1 MRQNIATI
9 IFIIWLFAILAIF
22 YVVQKPFQPTTAL
35 ALSQM
40 GLDLL
45 TAFWLMSLST
55 ALGQRLLS
63 RFALTTGETFILGG
77 GLGLGL
83 LGLLTFALG
92 LLGLFYGWLFIGLTL
107 FLTLLLY
114 RDLRTLTKNLYLWR
128 PAPPPRLAA
137 AYLVALAGL
146 TLMTA
151 LLPPTDWDGLFYHL
165 TAPEIF
171 IRQHRFVGGL
181 DVPQFNFPFL
191 MEMLFTYAM
200 LLRGDIAAKLLHG
213 LYGLWLTG
221 LIYLITTR
229 HISRNAGWS
238 AVLIFLSMPMIPT
251 LSTWAYNDLTL
262 AFYQLAA
269 LYVFLHYQTTAHRHW
284 LILSG
289 LFAGMAMGLKY
300 TSFVT
305 PLAIGIWLLQS
316 SLRRE
321 GIKKTILNLLSFS
334 LPALLIA
341 APWYLK
347 NYYFMGNPVYP
358 FIFHGLFWDDFRA
371 AWYARSETGIGWDG
385 LKLLQLPLLVT
396 LGIEDANP
404 GDGYMGPLFLIFLPF
419 IFIYGQRKYRP
430 TSSSLA
436 AILFFILLQFSFWT
450 LGIIGSHS
458 LWQSR
463 LLLPAFAALS
473 PIIGGIWHDLARF
486 NQPRFS
492 LQRFLNLLITLVL
505 LFNLIQISLKTVAL
519 HPLTYLTGLESR
531 DEYLTRRLGARY
543 LAMKKLNEILPAEA
557 VVLFL
562 WEPRSYHCQVTCRPD
577 SILDRMAHDYYKHP
591 NAAAIAQAWRDEG
604 ITHVLLARGNLNF
617 VQQNRSEPYS
627 AESVQEWNLI
637 EKNNLT
643 QLADINGLYQLYQLK

>member
-200 LLRGDIAAKLLHG
+200 LLRGDIAATLPHGNAIYLRHVTPRRHCGQIAAWPLWPVAHG
-213 LYGLWLTG
+213 LNLSYHHPPYQPQRGLV
-221 LIYLITTR
+221 
-229 HISRNAGWS
+229 SRPH
-238 AVLIFLSMPMIPT
+238 FP
-251 LSTWAYNDLTL
+251 
-262 AFYQLAA
+262 
-269 LYVFLHYQTTAHRHW
+269 LHAHD
-284 LILSG
+284 
-289 LFAGMAMGLKY
+289 
-300 TSFVT
+300 T
-305 PLAIGIWLLQS
+305 
-316 SLRRE
+316 
-321 GIKKTILNLLSFS
+321 
-334 LPALLIA
+334 
-341 APWYLK
+341 
-347 NYYFMGNPVYP
+347 
-358 FIFHGLFWDDFRA
+358 
-371 AWYARSETGIGWDG
+371 
-385 LKLLQLPLLVT
+385 
-396 LGIEDANP
+396 
-404 GDGYMGPLFLIFLPF
+404 
-419 IFIYGQRKYRP
+419 
-430 TSSSLA
+430 
-436 AILFFILLQFSFWT
+436 
-450 LGIIGSHS
+450 
-458 LWQSR
+458 
-463 LLLPAFAALS
+463 
-473 PIIGGIWHDLARF
+473 
-486 NQPRFS
+486 
-492 LQRFLNLLITLVL
+492 
-505 LFNLIQISLKTVAL
+505 
-519 HPLTYLTGLESR
+519 HPLHLGL
-531 DEYLTRRLGARY
+531 
-543 LAMKKLNEILPAEA
+543 
-557 VVLFL
+557 
-562 WEPRSYHCQVTCRPD
+562 Q
-577 SILDRMAHDYYKHP
+577 
-591 NAAAIAQAWRDEG
+591 
-604 ITHVLLARGNLNF
+604 
-617 VQQNRSEPYS
+617 
-627 AESVQEWNLI
+627 
-637 EKNNLT
+637 
-643 QLADINGLYQLYQLK
+643 

>member
-1 MRQNIATI
+1 
-9 IFIIWLFAILAIF
+9 
-22 YVVQKPFQPTTAL
+22 
-35 ALSQM
+35 
-40 GLDLL
+40 
-45 TAFWLMSLST
+45 
-55 ALGQRLLS
+55 
-63 RFALTTGETFILGG
+63 
-77 GLGLGL
+77 
-83 LGLLTFALG
+83 
-92 LLGLFYGWLFIGLTL
+92 
-107 FLTLLLY
+107 
-114 RDLRTLTKNLYLWR
+114 
-128 PAPPPRLAA
+128 
-137 AYLVALAGL
+137 
-146 TLMTA
+146 
-151 LLPPTDWDGLFYHL
+151 
-165 TAPEIF
+165 
-171 IRQHRFVGGL
+171 
-181 DVPQFNFPFL
+181 
-191 MEMLFTYAM
+191 
-200 LLRGDIAAKLLHG
+200 
-213 LYGLWLTG
+213 
-221 LIYLITTR
+221 
-229 HISRNAGWS
+229 
-238 AVLIFLSMPMIPT
+238 
-251 LSTWAYNDLTL
+251 
-262 AFYQLAA
+262 
-269 LYVFLHYQTTAHRHW
+269 
-284 LILSG
+284 
-289 LFAGMAMGLKY
+289 
-300 TSFVT
+300 
-305 PLAIGIWLLQS
+305 
-316 SLRRE
+316 
-321 GIKKTILNLLSFS
+321 
-334 LPALLIA
+334 
-341 APWYLK
+341 
-347 NYYFMGNPVYP
+347 MGNPVYP

-473 PIIGGIWHDLARF
+473 PIIGGIWHDLTRF

-505 LFNLIQISLKTVAL
+505 LFNLIQISLKTIAL